1 MHRLLHRIGGQAFI
15 GRRGIQAVTKALVS
29 RGDKGQSLCQC
40 VSEKPG
46 CLTKMQ
52 SW

>member
-1 MHRLLHRIGGQAFI
+1 M
-15 GRRGIQAVTKALVS
+15 GRRGIHAVTKALVS
-29 RGDKGQSLCQC
+29 SGDKGQSLCQC

-46 CLTKMQ
+46 CLRKTQ